1 MLFNILCFNL
11 TLSNLKIY
19 NIVMNNKKIISVIGG
34 NGFIGSYLVD
44 KLLKHGYFVKIIS
57 RNASSKK
64 HFFPSAK
71 LGQYQLVNCNI
82 CKLQDL
88 KKALFDSEYVINLVG
103 ILESKANNS
112 FNDVH
117 IKGAKNLI
125 EACHMSNI
133 SKLIQVSALGVDQN
147 KLSKYATTKF
157 KAEKIIQSYKNSLII
172 RPSIVCGDEDNFIN
186 FFARYA
192 KLSPFLPLIGK
203 GETKF
208 QPVLVTDVVEIIYR
222 CLNVS
227 FKKGQIIEIG
237 GDDILSFK
245 EILNFI
251 VKELRIKRVLIN
263 VPFSFA
269 KKLAFFLEKLPFS
282 ILTRDQVEMLKT
294 DNIMNKKKSF
304 KKYLKY
310 EPLSFFIFAKKQL
323 ENFKKDGGHIN

>member
-1 MLFNILCFNL
+1 MGFTWSVRELRVLDDPNFIDQLGHYIHGQQSSGYRFAMDVMGYKAMYYSKEFEDL
-11 TLSNLKIY
+11 VKSESTISTLKTEVQQVCRGAFS
-19 NIVMNNKKIISVIGG
+19 
-34 NGFIGSYLVD
+34 
-44 KLLKHGYFVKIIS
+44 
-57 RNASSKK
+57 
-64 HFFPSAK
+64 K
-71 LGQYQLVNCNI
+71 LG
-82 CKLQDL
+82 
-88 KKALFDSEYVINLVG
+88 A
-103 ILESKANNS
+103 ES
-112 FNDVH
+112 VVQ
-117 IKGAKNLI
+117 
-125 EACHMSNI
+125 M
-133 SKLIQVSALGVDQN
+133 
-147 KLSKYATTKF
+147 
-157 KAEKIIQSYKNSLII
+157 YKNSLII

-251 VKELRIKRVLIN
+251 VKELRVKRVFIN
-263 VPFSFA
+263 MPFSLA

-282 ILTRDQVEMLKT
+282 LLTRDQVEMLKT
-294 DNIMNKKKSF
+294 NNIMDQKKSF
-304 KKYLKY
+304 KKYFKY
-310 EPLSFFIFAKKQL
+310 EPLSFFIFAKRQL